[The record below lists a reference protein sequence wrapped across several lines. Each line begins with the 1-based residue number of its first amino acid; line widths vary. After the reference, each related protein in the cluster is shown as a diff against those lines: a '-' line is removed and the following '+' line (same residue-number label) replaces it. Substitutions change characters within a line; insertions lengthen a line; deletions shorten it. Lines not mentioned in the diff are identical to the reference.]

1 MEPSTGPRGLS
12 VTELALWLD
21 HLNEV
26 DSDSPPLAADE
37 GRIILDSDVHDG
49 MAVRSLSQ
57 ATASRQLAFATS
69 VGEVALNIVSFP
81 RLGQVEVHGQF
92 LDPRGGEAG
101 TVQARLIGDGD
112 TSRSAEADDL
122 GEFSFAGVAPGQYR
136 LLLKVS
142 QTSILIPLLDLAA

>member
-1 MEPSTGPRGLS
+1 MEQAKGPRGLS
-12 VTELALWLD
+12 SEELAGWLA
-21 HLNEV
+21 HLNE
-26 DSDSPPLAADE
+26 ADAGMLPAE
-37 GRIILDSDVHDG
+37 ADAVRIIHDSNVHDG

-57 ATASRQLAFATS
+57 ATASRQLAFATA

-92 LDPRGGEAG
+92 LDHCAGEAG
-101 TVQARLIGDGD
+101 SIQARLIGDGD
-112 TSRSAEADDL
+112 SACSAVADDL